1 MNSKEFFHNVA
12 YSVQQPCIAGL
23 SLLSQKLSLKV
34 VFLIESFLV
43 ITVVLFMLNVDTRLT
58 IKDQFI
64 VQKTYIKIQI
74 AIKWHLF

>member
-1 MNSKEFFHNVA
+1 MNSKEFFYNVA

-43 ITVVLFMLNVDTRLT
+43 ITVVLFMLNVDSRLT

>member
-12 YSVQQPCIAGL
+12 YSVKLPCIAGL
-23 SLLSQKLSLKV
+23 SLLSQKLSLKG
-34 VFLIESFLV
+34 VFLFESFLV
-43 ITVVLFMLNVDTRLT
+43 ITVVLFMLNVHSRLT

-74 AIKWHLF
+74 AIKRHLF